1 MAVDTK
7 RVIYHY
13 TEGDTVGKI
22 LRIVAE
28 RNIRDNKLALRYKK
42 LGIWNP
48 VSWKKFYSDV
58 RNSALGL
65 VSLGAKLGD
74 KVFIYGNIAPESYA
88 VAYGCACIGMAI
100 APTWT
105 ITRREEVSYIIGHS
119 DCTFILL
126 EGQEQVDRI
135 LELKEEAER
144 EAKEKGAT
152 EHAFSK
158 VVKAIY
164 WDPKGMWSEEYT
176 KNPFLIELKEV
187 QEMGRKLDQE
197 QPQLFDELIDKVSPD
212 DMVWLGYTSGTTG
225 WPKGAI
231 NTQRSNL
238 ETVAMMTNTHAV
250 TPDDECFAFAMVEV
264 GALSLPAFIAGF
276 PINIPESMAT
286 IPLDLREIG
295 WTTGIVMGIEQQAS
309 AMQVRIGDATFLK
322 RLTWRLFKPVGLKK
336 ADTMARGEKLNW
348 IWSIVYK
355 IGYFLIFRPI
365 RDKHGLLHATNPYV
379 SMVATSPDVL
389 RLMNGIGVEVR
400 NLYGQNECIPISCT
414 LAGSADSDTAGPP
427 CPGREVRI
435 SGEGEIQARGP
446 SAQGY
451 YKNPKATAEF
461 KDDQKWVHTGDAGFI
476 TPDGRLVIIDRLA
489 HLMKLKDSTEFSPL
503 FIENK
508 LKFSPYIKQAIITGA
523 DADYVGALIS
533 IDNDFVSQWAERRQL
548 PYTSSADLSQKQ
560 EVYDLI
566 QNDIQERVNKTLPD
580 KTKVKK
586 FALLP
591 KEMDI
596 DDAELTRTF
605 KLRRG
610 YVAERYHDFI
620 EAIYSD
626 VTEHI
631 LDIESTY
638 EDGRKARVRV
648 PCKIA
653 IV

>member
-1 MAVDTK
+1 
-7 RVIYHY
+7 
-13 TEGDTVGKI
+13 
-22 LRIVAE
+22 
-28 RNIRDNKLALRYKK
+28 
-42 LGIWNP
+42 
-48 VSWKKFYSDV
+48 
-58 RNSALGL
+58 
-65 VSLGAKLGD
+65 
-74 KVFIYGNIAPESYA
+74 
-88 VAYGCACIGMAI
+88 
-100 APTWT
+100 
-105 ITRREEVSYIIGHS
+105 
-119 DCTFILL
+119 
-126 EGQEQVDRI
+126 
-135 LELKEEAER
+135 
-144 EAKEKGAT
+144 
-152 EHAFSK
+152 
-158 VVKAIY
+158 
-164 WDPKGMWSEEYT
+164 
-176 KNPFLIELKEV
+176 
-187 QEMGRKLDQE
+187 
-197 QPQLFDELIDKVSPD
+197 
-212 DMVWLGYTSGTTG
+212 
-225 WPKGAI
+225 
-231 NTQRSNL
+231 
-238 ETVAMMTNTHAV
+238 
-250 TPDDECFAFAMVEV
+250 
-264 GALSLPAFIAGF
+264 
-276 PINIPESMAT
+276 
-286 IPLDLREIG
+286 
-295 WTTGIVMGIEQQAS
+295 
-309 AMQVRIGDATFLK
+309 
-322 RLTWRLFKPVGLKK
+322 
-336 ADTMARGEKLNW
+336 
-348 IWSIVYK
+348 
-355 IGYFLIFRPI
+355 
-365 RDKHGLLHATNPYV
+365 
-379 SMVATSPDVL
+379 
-389 RLMNGIGVEVR
+389 MNGIGVEVR

-653 IV
+653 IVYFAIGKYRFQSTAPAIAVSAKQNM